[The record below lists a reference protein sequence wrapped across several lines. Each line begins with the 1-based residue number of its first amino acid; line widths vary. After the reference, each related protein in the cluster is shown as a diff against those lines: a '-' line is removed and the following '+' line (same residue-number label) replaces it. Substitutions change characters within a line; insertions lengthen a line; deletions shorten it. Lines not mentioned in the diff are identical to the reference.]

1 MELRQLRS
9 LVALADEQHFTR
21 AAQRLHIAQPALSQ
35 QIAKLEREVGVP
47 LVERTTRRLAF
58 TAAGELLLTHA
69 RRMLAE
75 EAAARAELDDLAGLR
90 RGHLDVGATQAM
102 GPVDLAHMLVDF
114 HRRHPAIELTVRE
127 ALTVE
132 LHAAVAGDEL
142 DLAFV
147 TAPPDDA
154 GADCEEIAGEALVC
168 VMATDHPLAGRPA
181 VSVGDL
187 RKDTFVMFARSA
199 TVRRK
204 LDDAARLHGF
214 VPDVGFETSDVT
226 RIRAL
231 VSAGLGVAVLPRSD
245 AETRGPMVRIVPLT
259 DPGFVHSVYVTW
271 RRARRHSPAARA
283 FLDLAR
289 ATGTRPDAV
298 ASSTRA

>member
-1 MELRQLRS
+1 MELRQLRY
-9 LVALADEQHFTR
+9 LVALAEEQHFTR

-35 QIAKLEREVGVP
+35 QIAKLERELGVA
-47 LVERTTRRLAF
+47 LVERTTRRMAF
-58 TAAGELLLTHA
+58 TAAGELLLAHA
-69 RRMLAE
+69 RRMVAE

-102 GPVDLAHMLVDF
+102 GPVDLARLLVDF

-132 LHAAVAGDEL
+132 LHVAVAQDEL

-154 GADCEEIAGEALVC
+154 TAQSTQIAAEPLVC
-168 VMATDHPLAGRPA
+168 VMATTHPLAERTA
-181 VSVGDL
+181 LSVADL
-187 RKDTFVMFARSA
+187 RDDTFVMFARSA

-204 LDDAARLHGF
+204 LDDAARVHGF
-214 VPDVGFETSDVT
+214 APDVGFETSDVT
-226 RIRAL
+226 RIRTL

-245 AETRGPMVRIVPLT
+245 AETRGPRVRIVPLT
-259 DPGFVHSVYVTW
+259 DSGFVHSVFVTW
-271 RRARRHSPAARA
+271 RRTRRHSPAARA
-283 FLDLAR
+283 FLDLTLQAR
-289 ATGTRPDAV
+289 D
-298 ASSTRA
+298 

>member
-1 MELRQLRS
+1 MELRQLRY
-9 LVALADEQHFTR
+9 LVALAEEQHFTR

-58 TAAGELLLTHA
+58 TAAGELLLAHA
-69 RRMLAE
+69 RRMVAE

-102 GPVDLAHMLVDF
+102 GPVDLAKLLVSF

-132 LHAAVAGDEL
+132 LHEAVGNDEL

-147 TAPPDDA
+147 TAPPDSPTA
-154 GADCEEIAGEALVC
+154 ACQEIAGESLVC
-168 VMATDHPLAGRPA
+168 VMSPGHPLAGRPA
-181 VSVGDL
+181 LSVAEL
-187 RKDTFVMFARSA
+187 REDTFVMFARSA
-199 TVRRK
+199 TVRQK
-204 LDDAARLHGF
+204 LDDAARRHGF

-226 RIRAL
+226 RVRAL
-231 VSAGLGVAVLPRSD
+231 VSAGLGVGILPRSD
-245 AETRGPMVRIVPLT
+245 AETRGPRVQIVSLT
-259 DPGFVHSVYVTW
+259 DPGFVHSVFVTW
-271 RRARRHSPAARA
+271 RKTRRHSPAARA
-283 FLDLAR
+283 FMDLALH
-289 ATGTRPDAV
+289 GG
-298 ASSTRA
+298 

>member
-1 MELRQLRS
+1 MELRQLRY
-9 LVALADEQHFTR
+9 LVALAEEQHFTR
-21 AAQRLHIAQPALSQ
+21 AARRLHIAQPALSQ

-58 TAAGELLLTHA
+58 TAAGELLLAHA
-69 RRMLAE
+69 RRMVAE

-102 GPVDLAHMLVDF
+102 GPVDLAKLLVSY

-132 LHAAVAGDEL
+132 LHEAVGRDEL

-147 TAPPDDA
+147 TAPPQNPA
-154 GADCEEIAGEALVC
+154 ADCQEIAGEPLVC
-168 VMATDHPLAGRPA
+168 VMATNHPLAERPA
-181 VSVGDL
+181 LSVGDL
-187 RKDTFVMFARSA
+187 REDTFVMFARSA
-199 TVRRK
+199 TLRQK
-204 LDDAARLHGF
+204 LDAAARGHGF

-226 RIRAL
+226 RIRTL
-231 VSAGLGVAVLPRSD
+231 VSAGLGVAILPRSD
-245 AETRGPMVRIVPLT
+245 AQTRGPQVRIVPLT
-259 DPGFVHSVYVTW
+259 DPGFVHSVFVTW
-271 RRARRHSPAARA
+271 RKARRHSPAARA

-289 ATGTRPDAV
+289 QGGAPRQKA
-298 ASSTRA
+298 